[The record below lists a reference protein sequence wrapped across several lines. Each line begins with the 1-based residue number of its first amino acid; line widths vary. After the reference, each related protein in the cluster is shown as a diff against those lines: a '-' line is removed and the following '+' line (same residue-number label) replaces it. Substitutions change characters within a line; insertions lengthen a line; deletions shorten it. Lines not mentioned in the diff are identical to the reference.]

1 MRRLRNVLS
10 LFDGMSCGQIALVEE
25 GFTFD
30 NYYAS
35 EIDDN
40 AIAHTQLNFP
50 NTIQLGDVERWRE
63 WDIDWSSI
71 DLILAG
77 SPCQGFSTQ
86 GFGRAFDDPR
96 SKLFWRFV
104 EILEHVR
111 NFNPDV
117 KFLLENVKMKDEWML
132 VITKALSVYP
142 VMINSALVS
151 AQERE
156 RYYWSNIRTRH
167 WFGATPTTDIPQPRD
182 RGLVVRDIAER
193 GFVTRKANRL
203 DIKFKNVVPT
213 YKNGHAIYPTRFRSE
228 GQINTLDGKAYT
240 LICSNDPVILRSFED
255 DRGCIKLFTETELKR
270 LQTVPNWYEM
280 FGDYIT
286 IAKLLGNGWTVDV
299 IRHILSFM

>member
-86 GFGRAFDDPR
+86 GFCRAFDDPR

-111 NFNPDV
+111 NFNPNV

-132 VITKALSVYP
+132 VVTKALSVYP

-156 RYYWSNIRTRH
+156 RYYWSNIRTRQ
-167 WFGATPTTDIPQPRD
+167 WFGTTPITDIPQPRD
-182 RGLVVRDIAER
+182 RGLVVRDIVELD
-193 GFVTRKANRL
+193 FVTRKTHGL

-213 YKNGHAIYPTRFRSE
+213 YKNGHAVYPARFRSE

-240 LICSNDPVILRSFED
+240 LTCSNTPSVTRSFED
-255 DRGCIKLFTETELKR
+255 DRGCIKIFTEVELKR
-270 LQTVPNWYEM
+270 LQTVPYWYEM
-280 FGDYIT
+280 FGNYIT